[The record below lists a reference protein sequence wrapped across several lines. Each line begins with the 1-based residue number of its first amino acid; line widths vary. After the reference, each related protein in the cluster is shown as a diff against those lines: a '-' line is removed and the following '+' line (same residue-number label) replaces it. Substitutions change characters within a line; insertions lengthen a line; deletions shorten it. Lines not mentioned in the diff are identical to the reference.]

1 MTAQGVPVAGSAI
14 VRVAA
19 AVILRG
25 DGQVLLAQRPP
36 GKVYAGYWEFP
47 GGKLEPGETPHAA
60 LVRELREELGLAVRR
75 ATPWLVQRYVYPHAH
90 VELHFFRVYAW
101 DFDPVG
107 HDGQAFA
114 WQTPGRF
121 DVAPL
126 LPANT
131 VVLRALQLPAVYGI
145 TMAAVPG
152 EQAFLERAR
161 VALAQG
167 LALIQVREKDWPLP
181 RQRAL
186 VEALLALAAPHHA
199 RVLLN
204 GDADNARARGC
215 AGVHWTAAALA
226 AATAR
231 PAGLLCAASC
241 HTAEELAKAGALGLD
256 FAVLGPVLP
265 TPTHPGGA
273 VLGWDGLAALVAATM
288 LPTYALGGLA
298 PGDLDGAIERGAHG
312 IALRRAAWEP
322 RGRGEFFVS
331 GPTLQLPSRKQ

>member
-1 MTAQGVPVAGSAI
+1 MTSPL

-47 GGKLEPGETPHAA
+47 GGKLEPGESPHDA
-60 LVRELREELGLAVRR
+60 LVRELSEELGLAVRR
-75 ATPWLVQRYVYPHAH
+75 AAPWLIQRYVYPHAH

-101 DFDPVG
+101 EGEPVG

-114 WQTPGRF
+114 WQVPGRF

-131 VVLRALQLPAVYGI
+131 MVLRALQLPATCGI
-145 TMAAVPG
+145 TMAGELGAV
-152 EQAFLERAR
+152 AFLDRAR
-161 VALAQG
+161 AAIERG
-167 LALIQVREKDWPLP
+167 LALIQVREKDWPEP

-186 VEALLALAAPHHA
+186 VESLLSLAAPHGA

-204 GDADNARARGC
+204 GDAGNARAWGC
-215 AGVHWTAAALA
+215 DGVHWTAATLA

-231 PAGLLCAASC
+231 PDGLLCAASC
-241 HTAEELAKAGALGLD
+241 HTADELAKAGALGLD

-265 TPTHPGGA
+265 TPTHPGA
-273 VLGWDGLAALVAATM
+273 AALGWDGFAALAAATT
-288 LPTYALGGLA
+288 LPVYALGGLA
-298 PGDLDGAIERGAHG
+298 PADVDRAIECGAHG
-312 IALRRAAWEP
+312 VAMRRAAWEA
-322 RGRGEFFVS
+322 RDR
-331 GPTLQLPSRKQ
+331 R